1 LNGHRETKLAGKR
14 FFAIRRK
21 AGTLHFVLFE
31 SRALKKAVVLTS
43 STVALVAV
51 TVGVYKAIHSP
62 LFLVQVVEVTT
73 QNASNNGDQISMSQA
88 HPATV
93 AGFDGMEG
101 QSWTPVD
108 ADQISNLAS
117 IPVGDVNLFDL
128 DLRSVEKRILK
139 NEWIREVKLQK
150 RFPQTLSITAIFRE
164 PKAIL
169 TLENGSMA
177 YVDTDGKVF
186 GKVNLLSHSDLPIL
200 SGFESENTPELL
212 SSLQLISQWEKS
224 PLGRLTRLES
234 LSLDPERGYR
244 ALITYEVKTPAGKRL
259 ARVRVD
265 LGLEKEF
272 FPQGKLAEDAAQR
285 LSQVFEYL
293 RQNSVAARQ
302 IYADTGKKIVVKT
315 AHGS

>member
-1 LNGHRETKLAGKR
+1 
-14 FFAIRRK
+14 
-21 AGTLHFVLFE
+21 
-31 SRALKKAVVLTS
+31 
-43 STVALVAV
+43 
-51 TVGVYKAIHSP
+51 
-62 LFLVQVVEVTT
+62 
-73 QNASNNGDQISMSQA
+73 
-88 HPATV
+88 
-93 AGFDGMEG
+93 
-101 QSWTPVD
+101 
-108 ADQISNLAS
+108 
-117 IPVGDVNLFDL
+117 
-128 DLRSVEKRILK
+128 
-139 NEWIREVKLQK
+139 
-150 RFPQTLSITAIFRE
+150 
-164 PKAIL
+164 
-169 TLENGSMA
+169 
-177 YVDTDGKVF
+177 
-186 GKVNLLSHSDLPIL
+186 LPIL